1 MRGGGSFAVMTDLSN
16 YATVVAVDH
25 GLSIVS
31 TSRADGTIQSSL
43 VNSGVLAHPI
53 TGEQV
58 VAYVALGGAKK
69 LANLRERPRMTI
81 AVRGGWEW
89 SAVEG
94 DAELIGP
101 DDPREGIDAERLRLL
116 LREIFQSAG
125 GTHEDWDTYDKVM
138 REERRTAVL
147 IAPAR
152 AYPATRRR

>member
-1 MRGGGSFAVMTDLSN
+1 MTDLSN
-16 YATVVAVDH
+16 YITVVAADH

-43 VNSGVLAHPI
+43 VNSGVINHPI

-58 VAYVALGGAKK
+58 VAYVAVGGAKK

-94 DAELIGP
+94 NAELIGP
-101 DDPREGIDAERLRLL
+101 DDPREGVDADRQRVL
-116 LREIFQSAG
+116 LREIFQAAG
-125 GTHEDWDTYDKVM
+125 GTHEDWDTYDRVM
-138 REERRTAVL
+138 REEGRTAVL
-147 IAPAR
+147 IAPQR
-152 AYPATRRR
+152 SYPATRFR